1 MLSQNGVTS
10 SPKIFAEIFS
20 MAPMTYM
27 VEDSSVKED
36 LLIEASATF
45 LPGQLTPA
53 AECGDCFSFASAS
66 QV

>member
-1 MLSQNGVTS
+1 
-10 SPKIFAEIFS
+10 

-27 VEDSSVKED
+27 VEDSTMKED
-36 LLIEASATF
+36 LLIVASATS